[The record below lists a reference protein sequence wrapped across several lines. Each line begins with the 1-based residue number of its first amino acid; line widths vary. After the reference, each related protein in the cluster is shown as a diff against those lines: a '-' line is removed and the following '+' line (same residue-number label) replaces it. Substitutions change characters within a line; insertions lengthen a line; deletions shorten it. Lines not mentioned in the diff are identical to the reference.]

1 MQIALFFGSFNPF
14 HLGHQKLGEWLVDN
28 DLFDEIWFVV
38 SPSNPLKDKNLLID
52 EYVRLEML
60 VGAIKDNPRLKA
72 SDVEFLMPIPSYTIH
87 TLRKLSADFPEHDF
101 SLVIGSDNA
110 LVFDQWKDYQ
120 TILEQYPIVVYPR
133 KGYDIKQVASLYPQM
148 KLVDTEIYDISST
161 QIRLAISQQKD
172 ITEWLHPF
180 VYQFIMDNDLYQ

>member
-28 DLFDEIWFVV
+28 DLFDEIWYVV
-38 SPSNPLKDKNLLID
+38 SPSNPLKDNSLLID

-87 TLRKLSADFPEHDF
+87 TLRKLSADYPEHDF